1 MSFFLTAS
9 QIIQNY
15 GFEIAGSTY
24 DPVFTKGYINSS
36 PNISIAGSSC
46 FIDYS
51 ECYDNSD
58 RTTLVKMFQNT
69 PAGTTFALSNGDYYD
84 ADIDIRRDISG
95 VFSLHTLTGQN
106 KLIIGGIVSGFTY
119 DSTYNYYIKNNFVK
133 PPQYST
139 TYVGATNS
147 NWIKNTLNDSKFKSV
162 LNKGILGSVF
172 SKQEYVEI
180 SGSTLNSGKLLVSG
194 SLQLK
199 DKKEIIYCGVTLTN
213 ENISSSFGT
222 ITQFIRGNSNPDIL
236 AKSTK
241 TTGCYV
247 VYNGDGNQVNCFE
260 KQNELQ
266 AFLRSQYEGATCSTQ
281 WIVCDSCSRLSDSS
295 YNAASGD
302 KTFVFDAAIFA
313 QINQSVDG
321 NNNPLAT
328 LLLNY
333 PSSYILRESS
343 LISLNISNGLKL
355 DLSHPS
361 LKGYSVSVYSEI
373 TKTNLIST
381 NLYYLGTPGF
391 DQASIIYL
399 KQAKSP
405 RSLYIDFVGP
415 VTLELNIQIV

>member
-9 QIIQNY
+9 QLIQNY
-15 GFEIAGSTY
+15 GFEISGSTY

-36 PNISIAGSSC
+36 PNVSIAGSSC

-84 ADIDIRRDISG
+84 ADVELRRDISG
-95 VFSLHTLTGQN
+95 VLRLETLTGDN
-106 KLIIGGIVSGFTY
+106 KLIIGGIISGFTY
-119 DSTYNYYIKNNFVK
+119 DNTYTYYLKNNFVK

-147 NWIKNTLNDSKFKSV
+147 NWIKNNLNDSKFKSV

-172 SKQEYVEI
+172 SKQEYIEI
-180 SGSTLNSGKLLVSG
+180 AGSTLNSGKLLVSG
-194 SLQLK
+194 AIQLK
-199 DKKEIIYCGVTLTN
+199 DKKELIYCGVTLTN
-213 ENISSSFGT
+213 ENVSSSFKT

-241 TTGCYV
+241 TTGCYL

-281 WIVCDSCSRLSDSS
+281 WVICDSCSRLSDSS

-302 KTFVFDAAIFA
+302 KTFVFDVAIFA
-313 QINQSVDG
+313 QIDQSVDS
-321 NNNPLAT
+321 NNNPTAT

-333 PSSYILRESS
+333 PTSYILRESS
-343 LISLNISNGLKL
+343 LISINMNNGLKL

-361 LKGYSVSVYSEI
+361 LKGYTVQVYSEN

-415 VTLELNIQIV
+415 VTLEVNIQIV

>member
-9 QIIQNY
+9 QVIQNY

-36 PNISIAGSSC
+36 PNVSIAGSSC

-84 ADIDIRRDISG
+84 ADVELRRDISG
-95 VFSLHTLTGQN
+95 VLQLETLTGNN
-106 KLIIGGIVSGFTY
+106 KLIIGGIVSGFTS
-119 DSTYNYYIKNNFVK
+119 DNTYNYYIKNNFVK

-162 LNKGILGSVF
+162 VNKGILGSVF
-172 SKQEYVEI
+172 SKQEYIEI
-180 SGSTLNSGKLLVSG
+180 AGSTLNSGKLLVSG

-213 ENISSSFGT
+213 ENVASSFKT

-247 VYNGDGNQVNCFE
+247 VYNGEGNQVNCFE

-281 WIVCDSCSRLSDSS
+281 WVICDSCSRLSDSS

-302 KTFVFDAAIFA
+302 KTFVFDVAIFA
-313 QINQSVDG
+313 QIDQSVDS
-321 NNNPLAT
+321 NNNPTAT

-333 PSSYILRESS
+333 PTSYILRESS
-343 LISLNISNGLKL
+343 LISINMNNGLKL

-361 LKGYSVSVYSEI
+361 LKGYTVQVYSEN

-415 VTLELNIQIV
+415 VTLEVNIQIV

>member
-36 PNISIAGSSC
+36 PNVSIAGSSC

-84 ADIDIRRDISG
+84 ADVELRRDISG
-95 VFSLHTLTGQN
+95 VLRLETLTGNN
-106 KLIIGGIVSGFTY
+106 KLIIGGIVSGFTS

-162 LNKGILGSVF
+162 VNKGILGSVF
-172 SKQEYVEI
+172 SKQEYIEI
-180 SGSTLNSGKLLVSG
+180 AGSTLNSGKLLVSG

-213 ENISSSFGT
+213 ENVASSFKT

-247 VYNGDGNQVNCFE
+247 VYNGEGNQVNCFE

-281 WIVCDSCSRLSDSS
+281 WVICDSCSRLSDSS

-302 KTFVFDAAIFA
+302 KTFVFDVAIFA
-313 QINQSVDG
+313 QIDQSVDS
-321 NNNPLAT
+321 NNNPTAT

-333 PSSYILRESS
+333 PTSYILRESS
-343 LISLNISNGLKL
+343 LISINMNNGLKL

-361 LKGYSVSVYSEI
+361 LKGYTVQVYSEN

-415 VTLELNIQIV
+415 VTLEVNIQIV

>member
-9 QIIQNY
+9 QVIQNY

-36 PNISIAGSSC
+36 PNVSIAGSSC

-84 ADIDIRRDISG
+84 ADVELRRDISG
-95 VFSLHTLTGQN
+95 VLQLETLTGNN
-106 KLIIGGIVSGFTY
+106 KLIIGGIVSGFTS

-162 LNKGILGSVF
+162 VNKGILGSVF
-172 SKQEYVEI
+172 SKQEYIEI
-180 SGSTLNSGKLLVSG
+180 AGSTLNSGKLLVSG

-213 ENISSSFGT
+213 ENVASSFKT

-247 VYNGDGNQVNCFE
+247 VYNGEGNQVNCFE

-281 WIVCDSCSRLSDSS
+281 WVICDSCSRLSDSS

-302 KTFVFDAAIFA
+302 KTFVFDVAIFA
-313 QINQSVDG
+313 QIDQSVDS
-321 NNNPLAT
+321 NNNPTAT

-333 PSSYILRESS
+333 PTSYILRESS
-343 LISLNISNGLKL
+343 LISINMNNGLKL

-361 LKGYSVSVYSEI
+361 LKGYTVQVYSEN

-415 VTLELNIQIV
+415 VTLEVNIQIV